1 MINKQISNTK
11 FRSMCPIARGLEIF
25 GDKWTLLII
34 RDIALHD
41 KTTFKELIHMP
52 EGIATNTLASRLQRL
67 VETGILTKTKSVY
80 NKLVFHYNV
89 TEMGR
94 QLIPVLE
101 SIYNWSLEHLFTEEE
116 RQLADKLKK

>member
-1 MINKQISNTK
+1 
-11 FRSMCPIARGLEIF
+11 
-25 GDKWTLLII
+25 
-34 RDIALHD
+34 
-41 KTTFKELIHMP
+41 MP